1 MSSSMPDFKP
11 DIPEYLLAG
20 ASPAERYL
28 IEKVSVLDKKTDWQS
43 TELVE
48 QGTVQDSIL
57 AETKRTNGRVSKLET
72 DVVDLQGL
80 ATSARA
86 DLKVLD
92 LALKVMR
99 SKWFW
104 IAVGLVL
111 FGVFPF
117 LYSMH
122 FTLHDLI
129 RFAISLAT

>member
-43 TELVE
+43 TELID
-48 QGTVQDSIL
+48 QGTTQDQIL
-57 AETKRTNGRVSKLET
+57 VEARRTNGRITKLET

-80 ATSARA
+80 AASARA